1 MRCVRA
7 VELLIPTQVHHG
19 TLGPLLQRDGLAV
32 ELGGRGRHGSK
43 PPFIAVAVARIS
55 DECQCL

>member
-32 ELGGRGRHGSK
+32 ELGGRGRHGYADDLPK
-43 PPFIAVAVARIS
+43 VQAFVEENGAVS
-55 DECQCL
+55 